1 MNDDTAV
8 REMLHDLTLGQPD
21 APVDRMVGV
30 RRRHVRRRSLQGA
43 TTVVTAAAAIVGV
56 VLGVGVL
63 TGSGTDKPKSLHQP
77 PPKSWQ
83 LPWPDRSLADG
94 ATVRAQAL
102 AYQRKIPY
110 PVSNV
115 HWLFAGHLQTGT
127 TWAVFEADIGSPGQ
141 SHQLVAMSSPDN
153 GRTWATSSNAPP
165 PASTKQIGFGRDG
178 DRWLLILTAPG
189 TRQVGLSVLSAGS
202 AQVLPNIDTSDG
214 VVGYHL
220 DQAPSYDSVLVGPPD
235 LSSTFLVGFPN
246 SDNEGLP
253 PKWESA
259 RAPSIPGYRI
269 IFNEA
274 GAVGGTD
281 GDTVK
286 SFPHYYGPMLEVIR
300 CAAQTPLTLSVTAA
314 GRTDSQQVERCDGQ
328 NLTLH
333 VGSLP
338 KATKYKFNT
347 SLSGDPAGVY
357 SMAVYVRKAT

>member
-8 REMLHDLTLGQPD
+8 REMLHDLTLGQPT
-21 APVDRMVGV
+21 APVDRLAGV

-43 TTVVTAAAAIVGV
+43 TTVLTAAAAVLGLL
-56 VLGVGVL
+56 LGVGVL
-63 TGSGTDKPKSLHQP
+63 TGNGTEKPKSLQQP

-115 HWLFAGHLQTGT
+115 HWLFAGRLQTGT
-127 TWAVFEADIGSPGQ
+127 TWAVFEADIGTPGH

-153 GRTWATSSNAPP
+153 GRTWATSSDVPP
-165 PASTKQIGFGRDG
+165 LASAKQIAFGRDG
-178 DRWLLILTAPG
+178 DKWLLILAAPS
-189 TRQVGLSVLSAGS
+189 TPQVGLSVLTSGS
-202 AQVLPNIDTSDG
+202 AHELPNVDTSDG

-220 DQAPSYDSVLVGPPD
+220 DQTPSYDTVVVGSPD
-235 LSSTFLVGFPN
+235 LSSTFLARFPD

-253 PKWESA
+253 PRWESA
-259 RAPSIPGYRI
+259 PTPSMPGYRI
-269 IFNEA
+269 IA
-274 GAVGGTD
+274 SASGAVGGTD

-286 SFPHYYGPMLEVIR
+286 SFPHYYGPMLEIIR

-314 GRTDSQQVERCDGQ
+314 GRAESQQVGRCDGQ

-338 KATKYKFNT
+338 RAGKYKFRYT
-347 SLSGDPAGVY
+347 LSGDPAGVY
-357 SMAVYVRKAT
+357 SMAFYVPKAR